1 MKLLL
6 KIAVRNSK
14 HLVLAILALVSLLAL
29 SFADSMERFSVG
41 LMVNTGSD
49 FFTLFAPVKKGTLY
63 PEEQISK
70 EQILEKWH
78 KIDVDGTGYISKKD
92 ATSYVNHRKTNNPL
106 TMILRKAS
114 AKFDVNG
121 NFFGLIIV
129 LVFVALFKAIFLF
142 VSRYITQILSIRVTR
157 DIRQQFFDHIQSLP
171 LSFYYKHNMGTLAAR
186 AVGDAGQISSSLNSC
201 LTNYLQTPFIIL
213 ANLITCF
220 YLSWRLSLIIFVGI
234 PLVVFPVIFLTKRV
248 KRISRQLQR
257 NQENFT
263 SVLLDFLG
271 GIQTI
276 KLFSMESFSKKK
288 YEDQNDQMA
297 RLETKSA
304 KYSLLTRPVLHTITT
319 TCMATIVIVGLFV
332 LGMNISE
339 LIVFILL
346 LHLVYEPVKKWAEEN
361 ANVQRGIVAAE
372 RLFEVLNLKPNITDK
387 DGALELTEFK
397 DEIRFE
403 NVSFKYNDTWV
414 LEDISFTVKKGQTV
428 AIVGPTGAGKSTI
441 VQLLPRL
448 YDPQKG
454 DIFIDGRSIKEYTQK
469 SLRMSMAF
477 VPQKPFLFYDSVYEN
492 ISFGQDFSY
501 QEIVDAAKKAH
512 AHEFV
517 EKLPNQ
523 YHTILAETG
532 KSLSGGQQQRLAIAR
547 ALVKNSP
554 ILVMDEATSSLDSI
568 SENMIKD
575 AIVNLHHKYTQIII
589 AHRLSTIE
597 HADKIIYLEGGRK
610 IIEGTKDVLLKDSVS
625 FRRMWESFHRK
636 EYVQEEV

>member
-29 SFADSMERFSVG
+29 SFSDSMERFSVG

-92 ATSYVNHRKTNNPL
+92 ATFYVNHRKTNNPL

-114 AKFDVNG
+114 SKFDVNG

-142 VSRYITQILSIRVTR
+142 VSRYITQILSIRITR

-234 PLVVFPVIFLTKRV
+234 PLVVFPVIFLTKKV

-263 SVLLDFLG
+263 SILLDFLG

-288 YEDQNDQMA
+288 YEDQNNQMA

-319 TCMATIVIVGLFV
+319 ACMATIVIVGLFV

-414 LEDISFTVKKGQTV
+414 LEDISFTVKKGETV

-597 HADKIIYLEGGRK
+597 HADKIIYLEDGKK

>member
-29 SFADSMERFSVG
+29 SFSDSMERFSVG

-92 ATSYVNHRKTNNPL
+92 ATFYVNHRKTNNPL

-114 AKFDVNG
+114 SKFDVNG

-142 VSRYITQILSIRVTR
+142 VSRYITQILSIRITR

-234 PLVVFPVIFLTKRV
+234 PLVVFPVIFLTKKV

-263 SVLLDFLG
+263 SILLDFLG

-288 YEDQNDQMA
+288 YEDQNNQMA

-319 TCMATIVIVGLFV
+319 ACMATIVMVGLLG

-414 LEDISFTVKKGQTV
+414 LEDISFTVKKGETV

-597 HADKIIYLEGGRK
+597 HADKIIYLEDGKK